1 MLASCTA
8 NETSLPLNSLG
19 YSIFSY
25 FLRYSLDRVQP
36 NPGCLP
42 LSDIFTECR
51 SCSEALSSIIICYD
65 NKLGLKFGK
74 FVPSV
79 SAYAPSSSDS
89 ELDSVPIQAVRRNNS
104 FVFKYL
110 DSSERSPLLKKITTD
125 WLESLRK
132 LEPSP
137 LKFLKDRSLFE
148 EGYDTE
154 GRILSATITLLIH
167 SIASIE
173 LVYNSDNVT
182 DPNLFLLAFVEVMAI
197 LDRMHQGIAVTPCH
211 LLESIPY
218 YIEALARQELDCR
231 RMVQLYRKVSQDV
244 STVQLDSIEVC
255 EIHFKIMVCIPFCQ
269 WDDHELRWW
278 LLMCENWLSAYCTFL
293 YCYTFLHCI
302 YGYAKHSIIYCY
314 F

>member
-1 MLASCTA
+1 MAMKLTDDEKAFPNTYVLASCTA

-36 NPGCLP
+36 NAGCLP

-65 NKLGLKFGK
+65 NNLGLKFGK

-79 SAYAPSSSDS
+79 SVYAPSSSDS
-89 ELDSVPIQAVRRNNS
+89 ELDSVPIQAVRRNTS
-104 FVFKYL
+104 FVFKYF

-137 LKFLKDRSLFE
+137 LQFLKDRSLFE
-148 EGYDTE
+148 GGYDTE
-154 GRILSATITLLIH
+154 GCILSATITLLIH

-173 LVYNSDNVT
+173 LVYNNDNVT
-182 DPNLFLLAFVEVMAI
+182 NPNLFLLAFVEVMAM
-197 LDRMHQGIAVTPCH
+197 LDRTHQGIAVTPRH

-218 YIEALARQELDCR
+218 YIEALARQELDCS
-231 RMVQLYRKVSQDV
+231 RMVELYRKVSQDV
-244 STVQLDSIEVC
+244 STVQLDSVEVS
-255 EIHFKIMVCIPFCQ
+255 EIHLKIMVCIQLC
-269 WDDHELRWW
+269 
-278 LLMCENWLSAYCTFL
+278 N
-293 YCYTFLHCI
+293 
-302 YGYAKHSIIYCY
+302 IIIATALGNDM
-314 F
+314 